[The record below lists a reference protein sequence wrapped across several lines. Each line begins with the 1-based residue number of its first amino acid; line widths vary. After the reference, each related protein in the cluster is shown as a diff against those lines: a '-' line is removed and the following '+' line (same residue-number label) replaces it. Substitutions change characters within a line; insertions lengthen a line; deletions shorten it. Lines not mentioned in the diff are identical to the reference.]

1 MMNSWPDK
9 QNQSLTLDFNQI
21 KHFNIIT
28 EEFEAGMGFDR
39 RGQSSQPSHKVPGL
53 LVALF

>member
-1 MMNSWPDK
+1 MNSWPDK

-21 KHFNIIT
+21 KHFTIIT
-28 EEFEAGMGFDR
+28 EEFETGMGFDR
-39 RGQSSQPSHKVPGL
+39 RGQSSQPSHEVPGL

>member
-1 MMNSWPDK
+1 MNSWPDK

-28 EEFEAGMGFDR
+28 AEREAGMGFDR
-39 RGQSSQPSHKVPGL
+39 
-53 LVALF
+53 